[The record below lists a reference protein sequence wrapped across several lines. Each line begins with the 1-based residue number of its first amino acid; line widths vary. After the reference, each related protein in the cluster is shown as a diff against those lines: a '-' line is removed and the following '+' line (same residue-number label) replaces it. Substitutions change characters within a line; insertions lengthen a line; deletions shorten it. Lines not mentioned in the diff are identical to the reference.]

1 MVGLPP
7 RVSGLKAVGLSPS
20 SPLPLHRSACRVV
33 PRCFGLFLKELVKR
47 KRFSSGL
54 LRSGS
59 AGRTLRSLRVGRG
72 RGFLHAACS
81 LVVLLRLGCRR
92 FAAGSCHRSF
102 RGDCS
107 QHIPSRGTTHD
118 SREQLRR
125 AIGLGRRGFIS
136 CEFLT
141 VRATPSKATC
151 CWPDPLRARTAGV
164 VGSKVSKFTLPTRGR
179 TASAQRGPSFT
190 DTKAGNAE
198 SRIALGVSAL
208 RTQGASACARMWMR
222 PTHAALQL
230 LESRDRS
237 GRPAADRGL
246 GPVA

>member
-1 MVGLPP
+1 MPSGIELSQRRSFDEGSGELAGNEGAHTETPAWAPP
-7 RVSGLKAVGLSPS
+7 NRSRVESGPRTEPAICQGTSWVQ
-20 SPLPLHRSACRVV
+20 RSIR
-33 PRCFGLFLKELVKR
+33 PFLKELVKR

-59 AGRTLRSLRVGRG
+59 VGRTLRSLRVGRA
-72 RGFLHAACS
+72 RGFLHAGCS

-92 FAAGSCHRSF
+92 FAGGSCHRPF

-141 VRATPSKATC
+141 VRATPSKARC
-151 CWPDPLRARTAGV
+151 CWPGPLRARTAGV
-164 VGSKVSKFTLPTRGR
+164 VGSKVSNFTLPTRGR

-190 DTKAGNAE
+190 DTKADWRKCGSCGGEA
-198 SRIALGVSAL
+198 
-208 RTQGASACARMWMR
+208 
-222 PTHAALQL
+222 
-230 LESRDRS
+230 DRS
-237 GRPAADRGL
+237 AE
-246 GPVA
+246 GPRR